1 MGSCSSQLLP
11 NSHWLRS
18 DCGPETG
25 SRTPATGGFAS
36 LRIAAETAVGQFH
49 ASGIIRSGT
58 GVREDGDKGETHLF
72 SIGVV
77 DRRDD
82 PANDN
87 KPSSFVQIIPGSF

>member
-1 MGSCSSQLLP
+1 MGSCFPQLLP

-18 DCGPETG
+18 DCVPEMG
-25 SRTPATGGFAS
+25 SRTLATGWSVF
-36 LRIAAETAVGQFH
+36 LRISAEMAVGQFYT
-49 ASGIIRSGT
+49 SGIIRSRK

-82 PANDN
+82 PTNDN
-87 KPSSFVQIIPGSF
+87 KPSSFV